1 MTTPPEQD
9 PAIPEPSTPSGDDSL
24 TPDEI
29 LSSVIDYFPNTVQG
43 LIQTQ
48 DGEPIAERPLFQ
60 SWYQLEIPPPTRI
73 PNFGHLSIL
82 CLLVIVGWLGAV
94 ALTFSALHFH
104 LFGVSNIQQAATDIH
119 YTLASMVVLYLLAF
133 GLCLLVFP
141 LVWHKG
147 YFAGL
152 QWNAATAFRL
162 WRWLFAAAGLCFA
175 LAIIDELVL
184 PSPSNAPIDK
194 LFQTRFAAWLL
205 FAFGVTIAPFFEEM
219 FFRGFLL
226 PALCTACDWTA
237 ERFTHNRPR
246 PLLENG
252 HPQWSVPAMLIASI
266 LTSIPFA
273 WMHAEQ
279 TAHALG
285 PFLLLVSVSL
295 VLCAARL
302 ASRSLAASVLVHASY
317 NFLLFTLMLLGTGG
331 FQHLDKM

>member
-1 MTTPPEQD
+1 
-9 PAIPEPSTPSGDDSL
+9 
-24 TPDEI
+24 
-29 LSSVIDYFPNTVQG
+29 
-43 LIQTQ
+43 
-48 DGEPIAERPLFQ
+48 
-60 SWYQLEIPPPTRI
+60 
-73 PNFGHLSIL
+73 
-82 CLLVIVGWLGAV
+82 
-94 ALTFSALHFH
+94 
-104 LFGVSNIQQAATDIH
+104 
-119 YTLASMVVLYLLAF
+119 
-133 GLCLLVFP
+133 
-141 LVWHKG
+141 
-147 YFAGL
+147 
-152 QWNAATAFRL
+152 
-162 WRWLFAAAGLCFA
+162 
-175 LAIIDELVL
+175 VL

-194 LFQTRFAAWLL
+194 LFQTRLAAWLL